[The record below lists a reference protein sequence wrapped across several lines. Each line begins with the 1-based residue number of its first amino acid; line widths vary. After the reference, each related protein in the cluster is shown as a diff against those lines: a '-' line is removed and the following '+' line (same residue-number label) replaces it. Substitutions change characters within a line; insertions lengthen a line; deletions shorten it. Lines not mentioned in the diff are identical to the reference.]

1 MLKEMIRHAGKSGTR
16 EVVLGMAHRGR
27 LNVLVNVLGKKPQDL
42 FDEFA
47 GKHKEHLG
55 TGDVKY
61 HMGFS
66 SDMETEGGLVHW
78 RWRLTRRT
86 SRSSARWLSVPYA
99 PVWIVWTSQAA
110 TKFCLLPSTATPPSP
125 AEGVVQETLN
135 MSKARGYEVGGTV
148 RIVINNQVGFTTSN
162 PLDARSTP
170 YCTDIGKMVQAPI
183 FHVNADDPEA
193 VAFVTRLALDFRN
206 TFKRD
211 VFIDLVCYRRHG
223 HNEADEP
230 SATQPL
236 MYQKIKSIR
245 LRAKSMLTSWSRRR
259 WRLWKMRPSRLT
271 SIAMRWMPANAWCRN
286 GVR

>member
-1 MLKEMIRHAGKSGTR
+1 MQAKAAPAKWCWAWRTAAVSTCWSTCW
-16 EVVLGMAHRGR
+16 V
-27 LNVLVNVLGKKPQDL
+27 KPQDL

-86 SRSSARWLSVPYA
+86 SRLSARWLSVPYA

-125 AEGVVQETLN
+125 AGVVQETLN

-148 RIVINNQVGFTTSN
+148 RIVINNRWASRPLTRWMRAQRRTAPTSVKW
-162 PLDARSTP
+162 
-170 YCTDIGKMVQAPI
+170 C
-183 FHVNADDPEA
+183 
-193 VAFVTRLALDFRN
+193 
-206 TFKRD
+206 
-211 VFIDLVCYRRHG
+211 
-223 HNEADEP
+223 
-230 SATQPL
+230 
-236 MYQKIKSIR
+236 
-245 LRAKSMLTSWSRRR
+245 RRR
-259 WRLWKMRPSRLT
+259 FSTSMRTIRKRSPSSPVWRLISAIPLNAMSSLTGVLPPSRPQR
-271 SIAMRWMPANAWCRN
+271 SR
-286 GVR
+286 

>member
-99 PVWIVWTSQAA
+99 PVWIV
-110 TKFCLLPSTATPPSP
+110 
-125 AEGVVQETLN
+125 
-135 MSKARGYEVGGTV
+135 
-148 RIVINNQVGFTTSN
+148 
-162 PLDARSTP
+162 
-170 YCTDIGKMVQAPI
+170 
-183 FHVNADDPEA
+183 
-193 VAFVTRLALDFRN
+193 
-206 TFKRD
+206 
-211 VFIDLVCYRRHG
+211 
-223 HNEADEP
+223 
-230 SATQPL
+230 
-236 MYQKIKSIR
+236 
-245 LRAKSMLTSWSRRR
+245 
-259 WRLWKMRPSRLT
+259 
-271 SIAMRWMPANAWCRN
+271 
-286 GVR
+286 